1 MWPCRHACRCVHF
14 YPRPPRGGRP
24 GAGRQSWLQGYFYP
38 RPPRGGRHIADIEK
52 TPEPIFLSTP
62 SARRA
67 TEDGRVE
74 EAVLTISIHAL
85 REEGDP
91 TFGQNWTRLEN
102 FYPRPPRGGR
112 RVQLLHDAED
122 DEISIHALREE
133 GDQVRHGHPLRR
145 QDFYPRPPRGGR
157 PSIQ

>member
-1 MWPCRHACRCVHF
+1 M
-14 YPRPPRGGRP
+14 
-24 GAGRQSWLQGYFYP
+24 
-38 RPPRGGRHIADIEK
+38 
-52 TPEPIFLSTP
+52 
-62 SARRA
+62 
-67 TEDGRVE
+67 
-74 EAVLTISIHAL
+74 TISIHAL

-133 GDQVRHGHPLRR
+133 GDVTDTDLE
-145 QDFYPRPPRGGR
+145 DM
-157 PSIQ
+157 